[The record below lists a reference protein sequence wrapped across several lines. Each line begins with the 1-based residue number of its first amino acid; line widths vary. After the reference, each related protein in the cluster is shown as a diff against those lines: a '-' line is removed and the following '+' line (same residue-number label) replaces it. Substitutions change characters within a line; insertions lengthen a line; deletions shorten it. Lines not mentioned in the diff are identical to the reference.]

1 MRDVV
6 EMRGHTFL
14 PLGPA
19 PFVIDLGANDGK
31 LAQQVVDAYP
41 DATLLLVEGDPFLVQ
56 QLGVRFRS
64 RPGVLLYQGLVGSE
78 SRESVEFHLCEIPE
92 GNSVYRELS
101 EHWAPGKSRHATVPM
116 TTVANLLKLANPP
129 HVDLMKVDIEGSEWD
144 VLPTLTGREAALIDQ
159 ITVEFHDFL
168 DPAQRHRTESCIA
181 HLESLGYTLRA
192 RGADHEHGSP
202 YFDCLFF
209 KVSPG

>member
-6 EMRGHTFL
+6 QMRGHSFL
-14 PLGPA
+14 PLGPT

-31 LAQQVVDAYP
+31 LAQEVTDAYP
-41 DATLLLVEGDPFLVQ
+41 DATLLLVEADPYLVQ

-64 RPGVLLYQGLVGSE
+64 RPGVMLYRGLVGAAA
-78 SRESVEFHLCEIPE
+78 RDSVDFHLCEIPE
-92 GNSVYRELS
+92 GNSVYRSLS
-101 EHWAPGKSRHATVPM
+101 EHWAPGKSRRTTVPM
-116 TTVANLLKLANPP
+116 TTVANLLALAPP
-129 HVDLMKVDIEGSEWD
+129 PRVDLMKVDIEGSEWD
-144 VLPTLTGREAALIDQ
+144 VLPTLTEREAAVIDQ

-181 HLESLGYTLRA
+181 HLESLGYVLRA
-192 RGADHEHGSP
+192 RGAEHEHGSP

-209 KVSPG
+209 KPSSG